1 MSRQCLWSLS
11 TKLIKLI
18 LGLQIVILQFN
29 WGLQIKS
36 LTLEHCFGLSTAI
49 HGLMV
54 LNYFPW
60 TIKKMSQLC
69 WSKEGHVGTLLS
81 LHLSAVIFF
90 HKFPIVTWNFFT
102 SVLQPV
108 ELAVC
113 YGNNNNNFYCTQSGA
128 VVLIHSFNR
137 KIRRHKI
144 ATFIFDFVYKE

>member
-1 MSRQCLWSLS
+1 M
-11 TKLIKLI
+11 

-29 WGLQIKS
+29 WGFQIKS
-36 LTLEHCFGLSTAI
+36 LTSEHCFGLSTAI
-49 HGLMV
+49 HALMV
-54 LNYFPW
+54 LNYCPW

-69 WSKEGHVGTLLS
+69 SSKEGHVGTLLS

-128 VVLIHSFNR
+128 AVLIHSVNR
-137 KIRRHKI
+137 KIRSHKI
-144 ATFIFDFVYKE
+144 ATFIFDFVYNELIYRSN

>member
-1 MSRQCLWSLS
+1 M
-11 TKLIKLI
+11 

-29 WGLQIKS
+29 WGFQIKS
-36 LTLEHCFGLSTAI
+36 LTSEHCFGLSTAI
-49 HGLMV
+49 HALLV
-54 LNYFPW
+54 LNYFPR

-69 WSKEGHVGTLLS
+69 SSKEGHVGTLLS
-81 LHLSAVIFF
+81 LHLSAVIVF

-113 YGNNNNNFYCTQSGA
+113 YGNNNNNFDRTQIGA
-128 VVLIHSFNR
+128 VILIRSINR

-144 ATFIFDFVYKE
+144 NPHLFFTLFTTRKLIRKNGYRTRWL